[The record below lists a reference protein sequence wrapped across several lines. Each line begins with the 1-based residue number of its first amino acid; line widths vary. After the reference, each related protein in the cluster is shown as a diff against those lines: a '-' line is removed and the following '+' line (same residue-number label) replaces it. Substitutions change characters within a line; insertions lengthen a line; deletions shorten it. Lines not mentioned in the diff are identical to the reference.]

1 MGHNGAL
8 VHVATVCRGV
18 QEWVE
23 LLLWI
28 RPGWLAGLV
37 HEEELVFLFPERIF
51 YSTQKSKEIWGKY
64 LETLENYE
72 KFPGGRLGYLA

>member
-1 MGHNGAL
+1 VG
-8 VHVATVCRGV
+8 
-18 QEWVE
+18 
-23 LLLWI
+23 
-28 RPGWLAGLV
+28 LA

>member
-23 LLLWI
+23 LLLRI
-28 RPGWLAGLV
+28 RPGWLAGLAR
-37 HEEELVFLFPERIF
+37 EEELLFLFPERIF
-51 YSTQKSKEIWGKY
+51 YSTQKSKEIWRKY
-64 LETLENYE
+64 LENLENSE
-72 KFPGGRLGYLA
+72 KFPGDRLGYLA